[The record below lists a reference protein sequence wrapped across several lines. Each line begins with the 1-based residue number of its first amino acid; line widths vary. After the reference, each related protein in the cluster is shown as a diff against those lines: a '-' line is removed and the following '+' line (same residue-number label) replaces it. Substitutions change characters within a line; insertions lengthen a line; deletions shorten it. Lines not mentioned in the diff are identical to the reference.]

1 MDLTGALVIVFMVF
15 FSFALYKVVLGNP
28 NLTDWQRMWALLFIL
43 CGFVLF
49 IIVILILLDHFDL
62 LKC

>member
-15 FSFALYKVVLGNP
+15 LGFALYKVVLANP
-28 NLTDWQRMWALLFIL
+28 NLTDSQRMWALLFVL

-49 IIVILILLDHFDL
+49 IVLILTLMDTFGL
-62 LKC
+62 LRK